1 MVDIPKKVSDLER
14 ESLMAEWAW
23 LKQRARYL
31 AIRLGLPNPFPTRK
45 ESRQAQGRVDEDKH
59 G

>member
-1 MVDIPKKVSDLER
+1 MVDLPKKVSELER

-45 ESRQAQGRVDEDKH
+45 ELRQGQDHIDEDKS